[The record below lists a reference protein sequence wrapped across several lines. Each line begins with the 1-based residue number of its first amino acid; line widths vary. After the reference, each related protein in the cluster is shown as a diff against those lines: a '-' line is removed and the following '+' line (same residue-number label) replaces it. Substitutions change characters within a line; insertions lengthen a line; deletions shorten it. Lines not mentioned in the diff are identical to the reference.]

1 MNRSRR
7 VFRAMVA
14 LVLLLTGGG
23 FTVPPVRADTSA
35 TVSVTA
41 SIGVEPSVAV
51 SVCDD
56 TAEFGSGLTNDGA
69 TPSGA
74 EAGVSATEPG
84 TDNGQGVFYQWSAQ
98 CDPGFHLEGNVDLS
112 FGYCATQNSGAS
124 ASPDVNLA
132 QQDLRWYFVG
142 FDTYAQ
148 WLVNSYVLADCSS
161 SNFGFFFDVSE
172 LPFDQTLW
180 LGLRIDDGDA
190 NGDFSSVITF
200 NVAPA

>member
-1 MNRSRR
+1 MN
-7 VFRAMVA
+7 
-14 LVLLLTGGG
+14 
-23 FTVPPVRADTSA
+23 
-35 TVSVTA
+35 
-41 SIGVEPSVAV
+41 
-51 SVCDD
+51 
-56 TAEFGSGLTNDGA
+56 
-69 TPSGA
+69 
-74 EAGVSATEPG
+74 
-84 TDNGQGVFYQWSAQ
+84 
-98 CDPGFHLEGNVDLS
+98 LS
-112 FGYCATQNSGAS
+112 
-124 ASPDVNLA
+124 

-161 SNFGFFFDVSE
+161 SNFGFCFDVSE